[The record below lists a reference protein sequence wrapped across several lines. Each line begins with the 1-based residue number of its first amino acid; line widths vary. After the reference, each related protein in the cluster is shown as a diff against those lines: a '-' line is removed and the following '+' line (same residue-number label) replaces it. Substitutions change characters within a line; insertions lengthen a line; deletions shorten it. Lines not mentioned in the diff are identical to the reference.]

1 MLVIVLFF
9 ETDMIIEP
17 NSNTLG
23 ARVLELDLSI
33 KLKDSEIDALMHA
46 LGSHRVLEFPDQS
59 LSTSQLKSFSERFG
73 QLYISPGGRA
83 QADGHPEV
91 MILSNILK
99 EGQALGVKD
108 AGQSW
113 HTDMSYS
120 KMIAFANVLYGTT
133 IPHRDGKPLGAT
145 QFRDMHAAYEDLPA
159 DVKQTL
165 ADKTI
170 THDFNK
176 FWEMMR
182 TRPGS
187 TRPALSERER
197 QARPPAVHPAVLIHP
212 ISGEKVLYANPG
224 YAIKISDLAEQES
237 TEMLEFLFAHQLKDK
252 FLYTYEWKKNSLLM
266 WDNIGTIHNAVA
278 DYEPHE
284 HRYIERCQVMATRLY
299 DDRGTAQPIMFAPG
313 NTV

>member
-1 MLVIVLFF
+1 
-9 ETDMIIEP
+9 
-17 NSNTLG
+17 
-23 ARVLELDLSI
+23 
-33 KLKDSEIDALMHA
+33 
-46 LGSHRVLEFPDQS
+46 
-59 LSTSQLKSFSERFG
+59 
-73 QLYISPGGRA
+73 
-83 QADGHPEV
+83 
-91 MILSNILK
+91 MILSNIVK
-99 EGQALGVKD
+99 DGQALGVKD

-133 IPHRDGKPLGAT
+133 IPHRHGKPLGAT
-145 QFRDMHAAYEDLPA
+145 QFQDMHAAYEDLPA
-159 DVKQTL
+159 DVKRTL

-182 TRPGS
+182 ARPGS

-212 ISGEKVLYANPG
+212 ISRKKVLYANPG
-224 YAIKISDLAEQES
+224 YAIQISDLSEQES
-237 TEMLEFLFAHQLKDK
+237 AEMLELLFAHQLKNK

-299 DDRGTAQPIMFAPG
+299 DDRGTAQPLMFGSG
-313 NTV
+313 NAV

>member
-1 MLVIVLFF
+1 
-9 ETDMIIEP
+9 MIIEP
-17 NSNTLG
+17 NQNTLG
-23 ARVLELDLSI
+23 ARVLDLDLSNR
-33 KLKDSEIDALMHA
+33 LEDSEVDTLMYA
-46 LGSHRVLEFPDQS
+46 LGTHSVLEFPNQS
-59 LSTSQLKSFSERFG
+59 LTTSQLKAFSERFG

-91 MILSNILK
+91 MILSNMIK
-99 EGQALGVKD
+99 DGQAVGLKD

-120 KMIAFANVLYGTT
+120 NTIAFANVLYGKT

-145 QFRDMHAAYEDLPA
+145 QFRNMHAAYEDLP
-159 DVKQTL
+159 DDIKEML
-165 ADKTI
+165 ATRTI

-182 TRPGS
+182 ARPGS

-197 QARPPAVHPAVLIHP
+197 QARPPAVHPAILTHP
-212 ISGEKVLYANPG
+212 ITGKKVLYANPG
-224 YAIKISDLAEQES
+224 YAMRISNLSEQES
-237 TEMLEFLFAHQLKDK
+237 ASTLEFLFAHQLQDK
-252 FLYTYEWKKNSLLM
+252 FLYSYHWKTNSLLM
-266 WDNIGTIHNAVA
+266 WDNIGTTHNAVA

-299 DDRGTAQPIMFAPG
+299 GPNGTKEPFTFTPG
-313 NTV
+313 SSR